1 MKLQHRRPIDRTI
14 IVSFSLLLLGV
25 GGIAAWWTS
34 RTQSPPLSHIP
45 SPVKNG
51 DKNQIPAPPVS
62 LAPSAPPASERAIS
76 ALRNSERIAKP
87 VEIYWLEA
95 RNNEIHL
102 VPVPFVRDPREPDTT
117 VLTNSLHYLLENP
130 GQSSLTSTIP
140 AGTRLLGLRVR
151 PNGIYVNL
159 SHEFQQGGG
168 SASMIHRVA
177 QVLYTV
183 TSLQPDAN
191 VYLSVEGKLL
201 DEDNPLG
208 GEGVILPVPLTR
220 EKFAKE
226 FSLIAQSDNH
236 SR

>member
-1 MKLQHRRPIDRTI
+1 MKLQHHRPIDRTI

-25 GGIAAWWTS
+25 GGVAAWWAS

-45 SPVKNG
+45 SPVESG
-51 DKNQIPAPPVS
+51 HTNQIPAPPVS
-62 LAPSAPPASERAIS
+62 LAPSAPPASES
-76 ALRNSERIAKP
+76 AIAKP

-102 VPVPFVRDPREPDTT
+102 VPVPFMRDPREPDAT

-130 GQSSLTSTIP
+130 SQSSLTSTIP

-159 SHEFQQGGG
+159 SREFQQGGG

-191 VYLSVEGKLL
+191 VYLSVEGRLL

-208 GEGVILPVPLTR
+208 GEGVSLPVPLTR
-220 EKFAKE
+220 EKFVKE
-226 FSLIAQSDNH
+226 FSLIAQSDNL